1 MTTVISRIYAD
12 ETTAEGVRTALREA
26 GHPDANIDVF
36 KGAARGLAG
45 KIHAARVAKDTAA
58 VYAKML
64 KEDGATL
71 IVMRAP
77 FTPFGAARNAM
88 KIMDSVQSVPAKV
101 ETETQYVRD
110 EPDMDLFIGQKIL
123 RDHPRFLTPD
133 MNPYANANRGLVS
146 RAMHWKLLTKHR
158 TKRSAMSGT
167 RFMSQRI
174 LPFKLLSNKP
184 RKISVISGG
193 KRMLYNPSVD

>member
-1 MTTVISRIYAD
+1 MTTVISRVYAA
-12 ETTAEGVRTALREA
+12 EATAEGVLNALYEA

-36 KGAARGLAG
+36 KSGTRGLAG
-45 KIHAARVAKDTAA
+45 KIHAARVSQEAAA

-64 KEDGATL
+64 KEEGATL

-77 FTPFGAARNAM
+77 FTPFGAARNALA
-88 KIMDSVQSVPAKV
+88 IMDSVESVPAKG
-101 ETETQYVRD
+101 ETETQYIRD

-133 MNPYANANRGLVS
+133 MNPRANANRGLVS

-167 RFMSQRI
+167 HYMSQRI
-174 LPFKLLSNKP
+174 LPFKLLSTKP
-184 RKISVISGG
+184 RKNSVISGG
-193 KRMLYNPSVD
+193 RRMLYNPSSE